1 MSSTYSPDLRIQ
13 LLGSGDEAGTWGTTT
28 NNTFAYLFEAAI
40 AGYQNVAIT
49 STSQALSYI
58 YGSSA
63 TASDNQSIYAML
75 SFSGASAATA
85 IYAPPAS
92 KQYIIKN
99 DTSYTITIYNSTV
112 IGNTTA
118 AGTGIA
124 IAAGSTVQVW
134 SNGTNFYN
142 VQAQSLA
149 SAALAAVYPVG
160 SIYINASDS
169 TNPGTLIGFG
179 TWVSFGA
186 GRVPVGFDASNTL
199 FDTAEETGGSA
210 NAIVVSHTHTAT
222 FTGTALAGHSHTISP
237 MNKIGGGGSGGGD
250 YNGDFGGSKAT
261 DSVSAGTPAGT
272 VAVST
277 EGASGTNANYQPYI
291 TVYMWKRTA

>member
-58 YGSSA
+58 YGSSS

-124 IAAGSTVQVW
+124 IAAGSIIQVW

-149 SAALAAVYPVG
+149 AAALSAVYPVG
-160 SIYINASDS
+160 SIYTNAAVA
-169 TNPGTLIGFG
+169 TNPATLLGFALG
-179 TWVSFGA
+179 QSLVQA
-186 GRVPVGFDASNTL
+186 ECLLVLMQVTL
-199 FDTAEETGGSA
+199 HLTPLERQ
-210 NAIVVSHTHTAT
+210 V
-222 FTGTALAGHSHTISP
+222 ALQT
-237 MNKIGGGGSGGGD
+237 
-250 YNGDFGGSKAT
+250 
-261 DSVSAGTPAGT
+261 
-272 VAVST
+272 
-277 EGASGTNANYQPYI
+277 QLL
-291 TVYMWKRTA
+291 